1 MSWGLYCP
9 FCSELFIFLA
19 ATESREPSIL
29 ASNRLLWFLER
40 EQKKKEKKKGRKKE
54 GGREGE
60 REEGRKKKGKVT
72 RWFENRLEASK
83 VRKGEG
89 VERRLN

>member
-29 ASNRLLWFLER
+29 AWNRLLWFLER
-40 EQKKKEKKKGRKKE
+40 EKKKGRKKE
-54 GGREGE
+54 RKNE
-60 REEGRKKKGKVT
+60 RERKKKG
-72 RWFENRLEASK
+72 
-83 VRKGEG
+83 RKGNE
-89 VERRLN
+89 VV

>member
-29 ASNRLLWFLER
+29 ARNRLLWFLER
-40 EQKKKEKKKGRKKE
+40 EKKKKKERKNERERKKKGRKGNE
-54 GGREGE
+54 
-60 REEGRKKKGKVT
+60 V
-72 RWFENRLEASK
+72 
-83 VRKGEG
+83 V
-89 VERRLN
+89 